1 MNKFSGGKVM
11 FKETI
16 DGMNDKA
23 LDKLGMYNES
33 KMKYLVASILAGA
46 YIGVGAIVLFF
57 MGGPLYA
64 ADSPFV
70 NLITG
75 ITFGVALVIVIW
87 GGSEL
92 FTSNVMIMAFSALS
106 KVTTWKDTM
115 ILWFWCYLG
124 NLIGAIMFSYLIFFS
139 GILSDISMEGFTVAT
154 ATDKMNDGFIN
165 LLVQGILCNW
175 LVCLAVWTSAR
186 AKGDAAKL
194 VLVFVLIFAFVA
206 AGFEHSIA
214 NMSILGIALLHSSV
228 ETVTVSG
235 FIYNLIPVTIG
246 NIIGGALFVSAIYY
260 YLSQPKK

>member
-1 MNKFSGGKVM
+1 MY
-11 FKETI
+11 KETI

-23 LDKLGMYNES
+23 LDKLGMYNDS

-46 YIGVGAIVLFF
+46 YIGVGVIVLFF

-64 ADSPFV
+64 VDSPFV

-75 ITFGVALVIVIW
+75 ITFGVALAIVIW

-92 FTSNVMIMAFSALS
+92 FTSNVMIMVFSALS

-115 ILWFWCYLG
+115 MLWIWCYLG
-124 NLIGAIMFSYLIFFS
+124 NFIGAAVFSYLILFS
-139 GILSDISMEGFTVAT
+139 GILSDISMDGFTVAT
-154 ATDKMNDGFIN
+154 AAGKMNDGFMN

-175 LVCLAVWTSAR
+175 LVCLAIWTSVR

-194 VLVFVLIFAFVA
+194 ILVFVLIFAFVA

-214 NMSILGIALLHSSV
+214 NMSILSIALLHSDV
-228 ETVTVSG
+228 EAVTMGG
-235 FIYNLIPVTIG
+235 FFYNLIPVTIG
-246 NIIGGALFVSAIYY
+246 NIIGGAVFVSGIYY
-260 YLSQPKK
+260 YLSRPKK